1 LERGEVI
8 VMHVKPAKR
17 RWTRAVGCR
26 EDASPYGVTADA
38 AGVGLVVGIFGNIL
52 QAKDRGQLQQEV
64 ERLWKESARLRAALG
79 DWQAEYSR
87 IEASLR
93 FVSGQHDLLMDRLE
107 QVRRQRDDAL
117 ARNQELLRQKDRLAD
132 EVRCLRQD
140 KGAR

>member
-1 LERGEVI
+1 MR
-8 VMHVKPAKR
+8 VKPVKR
-17 RWTRAVGCR
+17 RWTRADRCR
-26 EDASPYGVTADA
+26 EDESPYGKTASA
-38 AGVGLVVGIFGNIL
+38 AGVGLVVSIFGNIL

-117 ARNQELLRQKDRLAD
+117 ARNQQLLREKDRLA
-132 EVRCLRQD
+132 EEIRSFRRER
-140 KGAR
+140 GTG

>member
-1 LERGEVI
+1 MRTKA
-8 VMHVKPAKR
+8 VKR
-17 RWTRAVGCR
+17 QWTRAVRCR
-26 EDASPYGVTADA
+26 EDDAAYGATADA
-38 AGVGLVVGIFGNIL
+38 GGVGLVVSIFGNIL
-52 QAKDRGQLQQEV
+52 QAKDRGQLQREV

-117 ARNQELLRQKDRLAD
+117 ARNQELLREKDRLA
-132 EVRCLRQD
+132 EEIRSFR
-140 KGAR
+140 KERGTG

>member
-1 LERGEVI
+1 MRAKP
-8 VMHVKPAKR
+8 VKK
-17 RWTRAVGCR
+17 RWTRAVRCR
-26 EDASPYGVTADA
+26 EDDTPYGDTADA
-38 AGVGLVVGIFGNIL
+38 GGVGLVVSIFGNIL
-52 QAKDRGQLQQEV
+52 QAKDRGQLQEEV

-117 ARNQELLRQKDRLAD
+117 ARNQELLREKDRLA
-132 EVRCLRQD
+132 EEIRSFR
-140 KGAR
+140 KERGTG